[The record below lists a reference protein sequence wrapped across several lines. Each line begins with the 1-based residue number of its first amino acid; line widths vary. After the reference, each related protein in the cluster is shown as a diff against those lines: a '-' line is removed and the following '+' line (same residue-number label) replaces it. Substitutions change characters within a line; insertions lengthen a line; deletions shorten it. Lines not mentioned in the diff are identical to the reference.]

1 MESFPCTHLFL
12 FHHCL
17 GEYEYLGAAFGDLV
31 AFLFVWG
38 FVIIIVPASF
48 ALTALTF
55 SDYALKPFFIDC
67 EPPYYARLFLAAA
80 AMSKYKHFALLV
92 YQFISWKGWQENTK
106 FTVVSI
112 FGILQI
118 WSDCLVRFFM

>member
-1 MESFPCTHLFL
+1 MLFL
-12 FHHCL
+12 P

-55 SDYALKPFFIDC
+55 SDYALKPFFLDC
-67 EPPYYARLFLAAA
+67 EPPYYARLCLAAA
-80 AMSKYKHFALLV
+80 AMRNYLLAFPLSF
-92 YQFISWKGWQENTK
+92 QP
-106 FTVVSI
+106 
-112 FGILQI
+112 
-118 WSDCLVRFFM
+118 